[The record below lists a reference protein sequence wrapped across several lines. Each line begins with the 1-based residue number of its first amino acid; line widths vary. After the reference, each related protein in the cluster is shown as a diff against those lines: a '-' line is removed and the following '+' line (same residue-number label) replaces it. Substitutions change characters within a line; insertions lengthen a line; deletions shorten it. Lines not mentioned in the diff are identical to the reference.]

1 LKVFKKI
8 IIPLFT
14 FIALTSCKK
23 DNNVLGVEILPENDG
38 LNASFCDTAIIN
50 AFTQKLDSIGSYN
63 DSYKFLG
70 SNQDPTFGRMDVGL
84 YLNATIPNGVTNVTF
99 GDDANLMSAEII
111 LAVHSLDF
119 VGDQSTPLTYSV
131 YALDSSL
138 NTSRL
143 YYSNNKKLHNQNVL
157 LSVYTGTYTT
167 YNNKLVLRLP
177 IDFNYA
183 KSILNNPQYITDNST
198 FLKYYKGFYITA
210 SGSNLNPV
218 SSQGVIGKFN
228 LDDDVSGFY
237 LHYQNGTPSA
247 TKKDID
253 YKFNFSGTSALRYNT
268 VNYQPNQGGSYLL
281 TQQLSGNKMLGQ
293 QNLFLKGLAGT
304 KVEIQLPFLNYL
316 KNLSDSFPIAI
327 NRAEFV
333 FNIDPAFSAKIG
345 NGIYFTP
352 PKLALLP
359 LDSLGKENY
368 AVDQLSTT
376 DFARYGGDFDPLNN
390 RYVFNLARHIQAILN
405 NKRKNYG
412 FKLVIAD
419 PNGALSIRRD
429 NYDERVVLVGN
440 SNPNTLLR
448 PKFNLSFIKYKK
460 DN

>member
-1 LKVFKKI
+1 
-8 IIPLFT
+8 
-14 FIALTSCKK
+14 
-23 DNNVLGVEILPENDG
+23 
-38 LNASFCDTAIIN
+38 
-50 AFTQKLDSIGSYN
+50 
-63 DSYKFLG
+63 
-70 SNQDPTFGRMDVGL
+70 M
-84 YLNATIPNGVTNVTF
+84 
-99 GDDANLMSAEII
+99 
-111 LAVHSLDF
+111 
-119 VGDQSTPLTYSV
+119 
-131 YALDSSL
+131 
-138 NTSRL
+138 
-143 YYSNNKKLHNQNVL
+143 
-157 LSVYTGTYTT
+157 
-167 YNNKLVLRLP
+167 
-177 IDFNYA
+177 
-183 KSILNNPQYITDNST
+183 
-198 FLKYYKGFYITA
+198 
-210 SGSNLNPV
+210 
-218 SSQGVIGKFN
+218 
-228 LDDDVSGFY
+228 
-237 LHYQNGTPSA
+237 
-247 TKKDID
+247 
-253 YKFNFSGTSALRYNT
+253 RYNT

-281 TQQLSGNKMLGQ
+281 TQQLSGNKTLGQ

-345 NGIYFTP
+345 NGFYFTP